1 MSSVTSE
8 EFLWSCDLTAA
19 KKEYS
24 WAPQDPVKEGEDT
37 DEEGKPTHKLLI
49 KSAILMP
56 TAKKDEVNIVEIESE
71 GYNKEKVKVPILAMK
86 GGNDLQTYV
95 DLLVPNNAKLTLI
108 KGEGPIHL
116 IGSHCI
122 DFFDNMAG
130 EADSEGEDE
139 EMEVSQEKGK
149 TKDASASPIK
159 TKSSPADSK
168 KRKASEAGDEV
179 DNKEKKAKPSPAK
192 QSPAK
197 ASPAK

>member
-139 EMEVSQEKGK
+139 EMEEKGK

>member
-37 DEEGKPTHKLLI
+37 DEDGRPSHKLLI

-56 TAKKDEVNIVEIESE
+56 TAKKDEVNIVQIESE

-86 GGNDLQTYV
+86 GGNDLQSYV
-95 DLLVPNNAKLTLI
+95 DILVPNSAKLTLI

-116 IGSHCI
+116 IGSHVI
-122 DFFDNMAG
+122 EFFDNMAG
-130 EADSEGEDE
+130 EADSEDE
-139 EMEVSQEKGK
+139 EMEVSEEKGK
-149 TKDASASPIK
+149 TKDAPASPIK

>member
-1 MSSVTSE
+1 MG
-8 EFLWSCDLTAA
+8 
-19 KKEYS
+19 
-24 WAPQDPVKEGEDT
+24 EGEDA
-37 DEEGKPTHKLLI
+37 EEDGRPTHKLLI

-56 TAKKDEVNIVEIESE
+56 TAKKDEVNIVQIGSE

-139 EMEVSQEKGK
+139 EMEVSHEKGK
-149 TKDASASPIK
+149 TKDIPASPIK

-168 KRKASEAGDEV
+168 KRKASEAGDEL
-179 DNKEKKAKPSPAK
+179 DNKKVKPSPAK

>member
-1 MSSVTSE
+1 MG
-8 EFLWSCDLTAA
+8 
-19 KKEYS
+19 
-24 WAPQDPVKEGEDT
+24 EGEDT

-49 KSAILMP
+49 KSALLMP

-149 TKDASASPIK
+149 AKDTSASPIK
-159 TKSSPADSK
+159 TKSSPADPK
-168 KRKASEAGDEV
+168 KRKASEAGDEE